1 MTSPI
6 TTLTRT
12 YGGPDKSGY
21 TWVLGVL
28 AVTLVSLTGVLA
40 PTAAASGD
48 NIVLRRDGS
57 KAVPFERNPNP
68 TATARGDDIVLR
80 RDGSKAVPFEPHRN
94 PTETSAKAT
103 GGFDWGD
110 AGLGAGALVVV
121 LGAAGAL
128 SLRGRQVA
136 PMARRRADDALQKR
150 SALRGS

>member
-6 TTLTRT
+6 TTTRT
-12 YGGPDKSGY
+12 YSGPDKSGS
-21 TWVLGVL
+21 TWGLAAL
-28 AVTLVSLTGVLA
+28 AVTLVSLAGVLA

-57 KAVPFERNPNP
+57 KAVPFEPY
-68 TATARGDDIVLR
+68 
-80 RDGSKAVPFEPHRN
+80 RN
-94 PTETSAKAT
+94 PTETRAKAAA
-103 GGFDWGD
+103 GFDWGD

-150 SALRGS
+150 STLQ